1 MHCLDT
7 SNGDSSTPKRL
18 EAQHRLGDYFD
29 DGVVLLDDVVQVF
42 VLSHQDVNA
51 GVGIHTFNG
60 RCIRAAL
67 VDGDLLG
74 QALQVDG
81 TLPKAPSSSQIALGC
96 EKNVNPTRKVKKSEA
111 PAGKDSALPGRGQAL
126 GSCRPGVAVACA
138 GLNGGC
144 QTVGVDLEISLD
156 GFLPVCGVLDA
167 KRCAR

>member
-1 MHCLDT
+1 MQCLDT

-29 DGVVLLDDVVQVF
+29 GAVALLDDVVQVF

-60 RCIRAAL
+60 RCIGAAL
-67 VDGDLLG
+67 VDADRLG

-96 EKNVNPTRKVKKSEA
+96 EEKVNPYVQK
-111 PAGKDSALPGRGQAL
+111 
-126 GSCRPGVAVACA
+126 
-138 GLNGGC
+138 
-144 QTVGVDLEISLD
+144 I
-156 GFLPVCGVLDA
+156 
-167 KRCAR
+167 